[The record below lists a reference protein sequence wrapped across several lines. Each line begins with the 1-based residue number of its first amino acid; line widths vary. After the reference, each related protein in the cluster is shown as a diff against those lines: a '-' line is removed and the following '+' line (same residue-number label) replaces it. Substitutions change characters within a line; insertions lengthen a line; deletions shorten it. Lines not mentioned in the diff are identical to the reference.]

1 MRPVDADGR
10 QLMHEPRS
18 LQTWRL
24 PTLRAQLAQW
34 CPFYY
39 GWVIFA
45 IAASTSYAARPLM
58 SVAVLSVFMVPMT
71 DAFGWSRGLFA
82 GAVSLGGVCAVV
94 ISPIVGRLIDRYGS
108 GWMIS
113 ATSAV
118 TGACAVGLSGISQ
131 SWAFYSLYVPGRMV
145 FASPLELATSTAIS
159 NWFIRRRSLAL
170 GLLGVT
176 QGTGLAAM
184 PLVAQQLIATW
195 GWRSAWAFLGL
206 FTVAIGIVPAL
217 LLMAR
222 RPEDMSLEP
231 DPAPM
236 RSGRARDSRPK
247 GAQDRG
253 RSPVSHLGHERQFT
267 LGQALR
273 TRAFWV
279 LAVFSAMG
287 FMAQAGVSLHQVGH
301 YIRQGL
307 PGSSAAIMASV
318 FALAQVPGG
327 LLWSA
332 ITAYIPVRFVLAF
345 AGVCVALGATGTA
358 LSSTLAGGILS
369 AAVIGGG
376 VGGLH
381 VLLRLAW
388 ADYYGRQHLGTIRG
402 ITLPVQIG
410 GQAVGPITAGFVF
423 DASGSYHMV
432 FLCFAGVVALGSL
445 LVLTAVPPSTEAGG
459 W

>member
-1 MRPVDADGR
+1 M
-10 QLMHEPRS
+10 LEPHS
-18 LQTWRL
+18 LQTYRL
-24 PTLRAQLAQW
+24 PTLRTRLAQR

-39 GWVIFA
+39 GWVVFA
-45 IAASTSYAARPLM
+45 IAATTSFAARPLM

-82 GAVSLGGVCAVV
+82 GAVSLGGLCAVA

-108 GWMIS
+108 GGIIS

-118 TGACAVGLSGISQ
+118 AGACAVGLSVISQ
-131 SWAFYSLYVPGRMV
+131 PWGLYALYVPGRMV

-170 GLLGVT
+170 ALLGVT
-176 QGTGLAAM
+176 QGVGLATM
-184 PLVAQQLIATW
+184 PLVAQQLITGW
-195 GWRSAWAFLGL
+195 GWRSAWTILGL
-206 FTVAIGIVPAL
+206 YTIAVGTIPAL

-231 DPAPM
+231 DPWPSAL
-236 RSGRARDSRPK
+236 RPAASAAAK
-247 GAQDRG
+247 PPQEHTRKPA
-253 RSPVSHLGHERQFT
+253 VHLGSEQQFT
-267 LGQALR
+267 LRQALH

-279 LAVFSAMG
+279 LAVFAATG
-287 FMAQAGVSLHQVGH
+287 FMVQGGISLHQVGH

-307 PGSSAAIMASV
+307 SGPSAAIMASV

-332 ITAYIPVRFVLAF
+332 LTRRVPVRFVLACSGL
-345 AGVCVALGATGTA
+345 AVALGAVGTSFSA
-358 LSSTLAGGILS
+358 SLAQGILS

-381 VLLRLAW
+381 LLLRLAW
-388 ADYYGRQHLGTIRG
+388 ADYYGRQHLGSIRG

-410 GQAVGPITAGFVF
+410 GQAIGPVTAGLVF
-423 DASGSYHMV
+423 DATGSYHLV
-432 FLCFAGVVALGSL
+432 FLVFAIVVILGSV
-445 LVLTAVPPSTEAGG
+445 LVLAAVPPGGAAMGMGTEAEART
-459 W
+459 

>member
-1 MRPVDADGR
+1 MYA
-10 QLMHEPRS
+10 PRS
-18 LQTWRL
+18 LHILSL
-24 PTLRAQLAQW
+24 PSLRAQLARW

-39 GWVIFA
+39 GWVVFT

-94 ISPIVGRLIDRYGS
+94 ISPLVGRLIDRYGS

-113 ATSAV
+113 AASAV
-118 TGACAVGLSGISQ
+118 AGACAVGLSAISQ
-131 SWAFYSLYVPGRMV
+131 TWAFYTLYVPGRMV

-159 NWFIRRRSLAL
+159 NWFIRRRSFALA
-170 GLLGVT
+170 LLGVT
-176 QGTGLAAM
+176 QGTGLALM
-184 PLVAQQLIATW
+184 PFVAQQLITGS
-195 GWRSAWAFLGL
+195 GWRNAWTFLGL
-206 FTVAIGIVPAL
+206 FTMATGIVPAI

-231 DPAPM
+231 DPSPTPF
-236 RSGRARDSRPK
+236 RRPEVVTLQPVLDGGRTSDVHPRP
-247 GAQDRG
+247 
-253 RSPVSHLGHERQFT
+253 ERQFT
-267 LGQALR
+267 LRQALC
-273 TRAFWV
+273 TRAFWI

-287 FMAQAGVSLHQVGH
+287 FMVQAGVSLHQVGH

-307 PGSSAAIMASV
+307 PGPSAAIMASV

-327 LLWSA
+327 LLWSV
-332 ITAYIPVRFVLAF
+332 ITRRIPVRFVLAI
-345 AGVCVALGATGTA
+345 AGICVALGAMGTA
-358 LSSTLAGGILS
+358 LSGTLAWGILS
-369 AAVIGGG
+369 AGVIGGG

-381 VLLRLAW
+381 LLLRLAW

-410 GQAVGPITAGFVF
+410 GQAVGPVTAGFVF
-423 DASGSYHMV
+423 DATGSYHAV
-432 FLCFAGVVALGSL
+432 FLLFAGVVALGSL
-445 LVLTAVPPSTEAGG
+445 LVLTAIPPGSADSPTVLNSLAH
-459 W
+459 

>member
-1 MRPVDADGR
+1 MY
-10 QLMHEPRS
+10 EPRS
-18 LQTWRL
+18 AHILTL
-24 PTLRAQLAQW
+24 PTLRAHLARR

-39 GWVIFA
+39 GWVVFA

-82 GAVSLGGVCAVV
+82 GAVSLGGICAVV
-94 ISPIVGRLIDRYGS
+94 ISPLVGRLIDRYGS

-118 TGACAVGLSGISQ
+118 AGACAVGLSAISQ
-131 SWAFYSLYVPGRMV
+131 AWAFYTLYVPGRMV

-159 NWFIRRRSLAL
+159 NWFIRRRSFALA
-170 GLLGVT
+170 LLGVT
-176 QGTGLAAM
+176 QGTGLALM
-184 PLVAQQLIATW
+184 PLVAQQLITGW
-195 GWRSAWAFLGL
+195 GWRSTWALLGL
-206 FTVAIGIVPAL
+206 FTMVTGIVPAL

-231 DPAPM
+231 DPA
-236 RSGRARDSRPK
+236 SGRSRRSDPVTPQPGSGRSNTSSVHSRPE
-247 GAQDRG
+247 
-253 RSPVSHLGHERQFT
+253 VQFT
-267 LGQALR
+267 LPQALH
-273 TRAFWV
+273 TQAFWI
-279 LAVFSAMG
+279 LAIFSATG
-287 FMAQAGVSLHQVGH
+287 FMVQGGVSLHQVGH
-301 YIRQGL
+301 YIHQGL
-307 PGSSAAIMASV
+307 PASSAAIMASV

-332 ITAYIPVRFVLAF
+332 ITRSVPVRFVLAIS
-345 AGVCVALGATGTA
+345 GISVALGAVGTA
-358 LSSTLAGGILS
+358 LSSTLAWGIVS
-369 AAVIGGG
+369 AAVIGSG

-381 VLLRLAW
+381 LLLRLAW

-423 DASGSYHMV
+423 DATGSYHAV
-432 FLCFAGVVALGSL
+432 FLVFASVVAIGSL
-445 LVLTAVPPSTEAGG
+445 LVLTAVPPRAEDRPAPFNSLAR
-459 W
+459 

>member
-1 MRPVDADGR
+1 MDA
-10 QLMHEPRS
+10 PRS
-18 LQTWRL
+18 LHILNL
-24 PTLRAQLAQW
+24 PTLRTHLARR

-39 GWVIFA
+39 GWVVFA

-94 ISPIVGRLIDRYGS
+94 ISPLVGRLIDRYGS

-118 TGACAVGLSGISQ
+118 AGACAVGLSAISQ
-131 SWAFYSLYVPGRMV
+131 TWAFYTLYVPGRMV

-159 NWFIRRRSLAL
+159 NWFIRRRSFALA
-170 GLLGVT
+170 LLGVT
-176 QGTGLAAM
+176 QGTGLALM
-184 PLVAQQLIATW
+184 PFVAQQFITAW
-195 GWRSAWAFLGL
+195 GWRSAWTLLGL
-206 FTVAIGIVPAL
+206 FTMATGIIPAV

-222 RPEDMSLEP
+222 RPEDMNLEP
-231 DPAPM
+231 DPSPMPARPPQTMMLQHAPD
-236 RSGRARDSRPK
+236 GRRTPDVHPRT
-247 GAQDRG
+247 
-253 RSPVSHLGHERQFT
+253 ERQFT
-267 LGQALR
+267 LSQALH
-273 TRAFWV
+273 TRAFWM
-279 LAVFSAMG
+279 LAVFSATG
-287 FMAQAGVSLHQVGH
+287 FLVQAGVSLHQVGH

-307 PGSSAAIMASV
+307 PAPSAAIMASV

-332 ITAYIPVRFVLAF
+332 ITRRIPVRFVLAIS
-345 AGVCVALGATGTA
+345 GICVALGAMGIA
-358 LSSTLAGGILS
+358 LSGTLAWGILS
-369 AAVIGGG
+369 AAVIGSG

-381 VLLRLAW
+381 LLLRLAW

-410 GQAVGPITAGFVF
+410 GQAVGPVAAGFVF
-423 DASGSYHMV
+423 DATGSYHMV
-432 FLCFAGVVALGSL
+432 FLFFAGVVAFGSL
-445 LVLTAVPPSTEAGG
+445 LVLTAIPPRSMDRSMTAEADVTP
-459 W
+459 

>member
-1 MRPVDADGR
+1 VLHSP
-10 QLMHEPRS
+10 QLFS
-18 LQTWRL
+18 LPL
-24 PTLRAQLAQW
+24 LRTQLAQR

-94 ISPIVGRLIDRYGS
+94 ISPLVGRLIDRYGS

-118 TGACAVGLSGISQ
+118 AGACAASLSVISQ
-131 SWAFYSLYVPGRMV
+131 SWTFYAVYVPGRMV

-159 NWFIRRRSLAL
+159 NWFIRRRSFAL

-184 PLVAQQLIATW
+184 PLVAQQLIVGW
-195 GWRSAWAFLGL
+195 GWRSAWVVLGL
-206 FTVAIGIVPAL
+206 FTMATGIVPAQ

-231 DPAPM
+231 DPAAAK
-236 RSGRARDSRPK
+236 SGEVEVVVSKGRQDTGGKPDVRIRA
-247 GAQDRG
+247 
-253 RSPVSHLGHERQFT
+253 ERQFT

-279 LAVFSAMG
+279 LAVFSATG
-287 FMAQAGVSLHQVGH
+287 FMVQAGVSLHQVGH

-307 PGSSAAIMASV
+307 PGPSAAIMASV

-332 ITAYIPVRFVLAF
+332 ITRHIPVRYILAIS
-345 AGVCVALGATGTA
+345 GLCVALGATGTA
-358 LSSTLAGGILS
+358 LSSTLAWGILS

-381 VLLRLAW
+381 LLLRLAW
-388 ADYYGRQHLGTIRG
+388 ADYYGRQHLGAIRG

-423 DASGSYHMV
+423 DATGSYHTV
-432 FLCFAGVVALGSL
+432 FLFFAGVVALGSA
-445 LVLTAVPPSTEAGG
+445 LVLTAIPPGSTDSRISTPNSLTC
-459 W
+459 

>member
-1 MRPVDADGR
+1 VLHSP
-10 QLMHEPRS
+10 QLFS
-18 LQTWRL
+18 LPL
-24 PTLRAQLAQW
+24 LRTQLAQR

-94 ISPIVGRLIDRYGS
+94 ISPLVGRLIDRYGS

-118 TGACAVGLSGISQ
+118 AGACAASLSVISQ
-131 SWAFYSLYVPGRMV
+131 SWTFYAVYVPGRMV

-159 NWFIRRRSLAL
+159 NWFIRRRSFAL

-184 PLVAQQLIATW
+184 PLVAQQLIVGW
-195 GWRSAWAFLGL
+195 GWRSAWVVLGL
-206 FTVAIGIVPAL
+206 FTMATGIVPAL

-231 DPAPM
+231 DPAAAK
-236 RSGRARDSRPK
+236 SGEVEVVVSKGRQDTGGKPDVRIRA
-247 GAQDRG
+247 
-253 RSPVSHLGHERQFT
+253 ERQFT

-279 LAVFSAMG
+279 LAVFSATG
-287 FMAQAGVSLHQVGH
+287 FMVQAGVSLHQVGH

-307 PGSSAAIMASV
+307 PGPSAAIMASV

-332 ITAYIPVRFVLAF
+332 ITRHIPVRYVLAIS
-345 AGVCVALGATGTA
+345 GLCVALGATGTA
-358 LSSTLAGGILS
+358 LSSTLAWGILS

-381 VLLRLAW
+381 LLLRLAW
-388 ADYYGRQHLGTIRG
+388 ADYYGRQHLGAIRG

-423 DASGSYHMV
+423 DATGSYHTV
-432 FLCFAGVVALGSL
+432 FLFFAGVVALGSA
-445 LVLTAVPPSTEAGG
+445 LVLTAIPPGSTDSRISTPNSLTC
-459 W
+459 

>member
-1 MRPVDADGR
+1 MY
-10 QLMHEPRS
+10 EPRS
-18 LQTWRL
+18 AHILSL
-24 PTLRAQLAQW
+24 PTLRAQLARR

-39 GWVIFA
+39 GWVVFA

-82 GAVSLGGVCAVV
+82 GAVSLGGICAVV
-94 ISPIVGRLIDRYGS
+94 ISPLVGRLIDRYGS

-113 ATSAV
+113 VTSAV
-118 TGACAVGLSGISQ
+118 AGACAVGLSVISQ
-131 SWAFYSLYVPGRMV
+131 AWAFYTLYVPGRMV

-159 NWFIRRRSLAL
+159 NWFIRRRSFALA
-170 GLLGVT
+170 LLGVT
-176 QGTGLAAM
+176 QGTGLALM
-184 PLVAQQLIATW
+184 PLVAQQLISGW
-195 GWRSAWAFLGL
+195 GWRSTWVVLGL
-206 FTVAIGIVPAL
+206 FTMATGIVPAL

-231 DPAPM
+231 DPAPG
-236 RSGRARDSRPK
+236 RLRRIDPVTPQHGSGGSQTSNVHSRPE
-247 GAQDRG
+247 
-253 RSPVSHLGHERQFT
+253 LQFT
-267 LGQALR
+267 LPQALH
-273 TRAFWV
+273 TQAFWV
-279 LAVFSAMG
+279 LAIFSATG
-287 FMAQAGVSLHQVGH
+287 FMVQGGVSLHQVGH

-307 PGSSAAIMASV
+307 PASSAAIMASV

-332 ITAYIPVRFVLAF
+332 STRSVPVRFVLAIS
-345 AGVCVALGATGTA
+345 GICVALGAVGTA
-358 LSSTLAGGILS
+358 LSSTLAWGIVS
-369 AAVIGGG
+369 AAVIGSG

-381 VLLRLAW
+381 LLLRLAW

-423 DASGSYHMV
+423 DATGSYHMV
-432 FLCFAGVVALGSL
+432 FLFFASVVALGSI
-445 LVLTAVPPSTEAGG
+445 LVLTAVPPRAEDRHTPFNSLAS
-459 W
+459 

>member
-1 MRPVDADGR
+1 MY
-10 QLMHEPRS
+10 EPRS
-18 LQTWRL
+18 AHILSL
-24 PTLRAQLAQW
+24 PTLRAHLARR

-39 GWVIFA
+39 GWVVFA

-82 GAVSLGGVCAVV
+82 GAVSLGGICAVV
-94 ISPIVGRLIDRYGS
+94 ISPLVGRLIDRYGS

-113 ATSAV
+113 AASAV
-118 TGACAVGLSGISQ
+118 AGACAVGLSAISQ
-131 SWAFYSLYVPGRMV
+131 AWAFYILYVPGRMV

-159 NWFIRRRSLAL
+159 NWFIRRRSFALA
-170 GLLGVT
+170 LLGVT
-176 QGTGLAAM
+176 QGTGLALM
-184 PLVAQQLIATW
+184 PLVAQQLISGW
-195 GWRSAWAFLGL
+195 GWRSTWALLGL
-206 FTVAIGIVPAL
+206 FTMVTGIVPAL

-231 DPAPM
+231 DPVPG
-236 RSGRARDSRPK
+236 RSRRSDPVRPQPGSGRSNTSHVHSRPE
-247 GAQDRG
+247 
-253 RSPVSHLGHERQFT
+253 VQFT
-267 LGQALR
+267 LAQALC

-279 LAVFSAMG
+279 LAIFSATG
-287 FMAQAGVSLHQVGH
+287 FMVQGGVSLHQVGH

-307 PGSSAAIMASV
+307 PSSSAAIMASV

-332 ITAYIPVRFVLAF
+332 ITRRVPVRFVLAIS
-345 AGVCVALGATGTA
+345 GVCVALGAMGTA
-358 LSSTLAGGILS
+358 LSSTLGWGILS
-369 AAVIGGG
+369 AAVIGSG

-381 VLLRLAW
+381 LLLRLAW

-423 DASGSYHMV
+423 DATGSYHMV
-432 FLCFAGVVALGSL
+432 FLCFAGVVALGSI
-445 LVLTAVPPSTEAGG
+445 LVLTAVPPRTEDRHTPFNSLAS
-459 W
+459 

>member
-1 MRPVDADGR
+1 MPSS
-10 QLMHEPRS
+10 RS
-18 LQTWRL
+18 LQIFHL
-24 PTLRAQLAQW
+24 PSLRARLAQR

-82 GAVSLGGVCAVV
+82 GAVSLGGVCAVI
-94 ISPIVGRLIDRYGS
+94 ISPIVGRLIDKYGS

-113 ATSAV
+113 VTSAV
-118 TGACAVGLSGISQ
+118 AGACAVGLSIISQ
-131 SWAFYSLYVPGRMV
+131 PWAFYALYVPGRMV

-159 NWFIRRRSLAL
+159 NWFIRRRSFALA
-170 GLLGVT
+170 LLGVT
-176 QGTGLAAM
+176 QGTGLAMM
-184 PLVAQQLIATW
+184 PLVAQYLIS
-195 GWRSAWAFLGL
+195 GWDWSTAWVWLGVY
-206 FTVAIGIVPAL
+206 TIAVGIAPAV

-231 DPAPM
+231 DPAPAPARM
-236 RSGRARDSRPK
+236 PESAVTHPQGRRNRPVIRL
-247 GAQDRG
+247 A
-253 RSPVSHLGHERQFT
+253 PERQFT

-273 TRAFWV
+273 TQAFWV
-279 LAVFSAMG
+279 LAIFSATG
-287 FMAQAGVSLHQVGH
+287 FLVQAGVSLHQVGH

-307 PGSSAAIMASV
+307 PAPSAAVMASV

-332 ITAYIPVRFVLAF
+332 VTRRIPVRFVLSLAGF
-345 AGVCVALGATGTA
+345 AVALGAAGTA
-358 LSSTLAGGILS
+358 LSATLAAGML
-369 AAVIGGG
+369 AAATIGAG

-381 VLLRLAW
+381 LLLRLAW

-402 ITLPVQIG
+402 LTLPVQIG
-410 GQAVGPITAGFVF
+410 GQAVGPVTAGLVY
-423 DASGSYHMV
+423 DATGSYHTV
-432 FLCFAGVVALGSL
+432 FLVFAAVVALGSV
-445 LVLTAVPPSTEAGG
+445 LVLMAVPPSGAEVPRAGQAEG
-459 W
+459 TC

>member
-1 MRPVDADGR
+1 VLHSP
-10 QLMHEPRS
+10 QLFS
-18 LQTWRL
+18 LPL
-24 PTLRAQLAQW
+24 LRTQLAQR

-94 ISPIVGRLIDRYGS
+94 ISPLVGRLIDRYGS

-118 TGACAVGLSGISQ
+118 AGACAASLSVISQ
-131 SWAFYSLYVPGRMV
+131 SWTFYAVYVPGRMV

-159 NWFIRRRSLAL
+159 NWFIRRRSFAL

-184 PLVAQQLIATW
+184 PLVAQQLIVGW
-195 GWRSAWAFLGL
+195 GWRSAWVVLGL
-206 FTVAIGIVPAL
+206 FTMATGIVPAL

-231 DPAPM
+231 DPAAAK
-236 RSGRARDSRPK
+236 SGEVEVVVSKGRQDTGGKPDVRIRA
-247 GAQDRG
+247 
-253 RSPVSHLGHERQFT
+253 ERQFT

-279 LAVFSAMG
+279 LAVFSATG
-287 FMAQAGVSLHQVGH
+287 FMVQAGVSLHQVGH

-307 PGSSAAIMASV
+307 PGPSAAIMASV

-332 ITAYIPVRFVLAF
+332 ITRHIPVRYILAIS
-345 AGVCVALGATGTA
+345 GLCVALGATGTA
-358 LSSTLAGGILS
+358 LSSTLAWGILS

-381 VLLRLAW
+381 LLLRLAW
-388 ADYYGRQHLGTIRG
+388 ADYYGRQHLGAIRG

-423 DASGSYHMV
+423 DATGSYHMV
-432 FLCFAGVVALGSL
+432 FLFFAGVVALGSA
-445 LVLTAVPPSTEAGG
+445 LVLTAIPPGSTDSRISTPNSLTC
-459 W
+459 